1 MAGTLTNG
9 QPASRAASVDT
20 AFGIPEG
27 DRFEEYR
34 QEIISVHP
42 KVAEVSRASHIWG
55 YFMDMQDPGETFGPL
70 MAEGQDD
77 QECLLAS
84 YLELG
89 ALVCVHPVT
98 ARIMTTHGD
107 FHHGNILDAAG
118 RQLLCV
124 GFEGTCVSQA
134 SVFAGW
140 TANTADA
147 GQRITRHSVVVPP
160 QDERRSVP
168 PYRAVEEIRRRDMW
182 HSSTAGGVGANGRTV
197 VGSQGRIG
205 KQQIKKVRIT
215 RGQYTD
221 NG

>member
-55 YFMDMQDPGETFGPL
+55 YFMDMQDAGETFGPL

-84 YLELG
+84 YLEFGRACLHTPG
-89 ALVCVHPVT
+89 HGT
-98 ARIMTTHGD
+98 YHDNAR
-107 FHHGNILDAAG
+107 
-118 RQLLCV
+118 
-124 GFEGTCVSQA
+124 
-134 SVFAGW
+134 
-140 TANTADA
+140 
-147 GQRITRHSVVVPP
+147 
-160 QDERRSVP
+160 
-168 PYRAVEEIRRRDMW
+168 
-182 HSSTAGGVGANGRTV
+182 
-197 VGSQGRIG
+197 
-205 KQQIKKVRIT
+205 
-215 RGQYTD
+215 
-221 NG
+221 